1 MNRIARF
8 ANRHRKLTFAAIA
21 TAYGVGFYFAPMIA
35 AGVLV
40 VDLGLSAY
48 LFRVRT
54 RSFPVVGYWNLSEG
68 FLEEE

>member
-8 ANRHRKLTFAAIA
+8 ANRHRKITFAAIA

-48 LFRVRT
+48 LIRSRT
-54 RSFPVVGYWNLSEG
+54 RPFTYR
-68 FLEEE
+68 FEEE